1 MYFVVEI
8 SKTKNSDKF
17 TKAVYEYNS
26 QMEAVGT
33 FHQKLGGA
41 MKNEDYISDMLTV
54 IDERG
59 ATIAH
64 DYYLREIELPEE
76 NQADDLEEKEGE

>member
-8 SKTKNSDKF
+8 SKTTDSDKF
-17 TKAVYEYNS
+17 VKAVYEYS
-26 QMEAVGT
+26 TQSEAVGT
-33 FHQKLGGA
+33 FHQKLGNA
-41 MKNEDYISDMLTV
+41 MKSDKSISDMLTV

-64 DYYLREIELPEE
+64 DYFVREIEDEE
-76 NQADDLEEKEGE
+76 VEQTEKNNSEE

>member
-1 MYFVVEI
+1 MFYVIEI
-8 SKTKNSDKF
+8 SKMKDSDKVG
-17 TKAVYEYNS
+17 KSIYEYAT
-26 QMEAVGT
+26 QIEAVGT

-41 MKNEDYISDMLTV
+41 MRNEDFISDMLTV

-64 DYYLREIELPEE
+64 DYFLREIEPEE
-76 NQADDLEEKEGE
+76 VVASDTEEESNE